1 MTDKSS
7 LPFNYPTTIVM
18 TGAWAPT
25 NNTSLQGLAFSDYTN
40 YLSTPCISMLE
51 QFQDF
56 RILEVRARIVF
67 PTDDTG
73 TVVRVGFSESE
84 LAYSTSALADMP
96 GTLVLIPSYKAT
108 QRLTTKWVAK
118 SFGDLTFWPVPVV
131 VSPVPV
137 YLYYAASS
145 VLTTAAFFQ
154 LTLIVQV
161 RGISSWN
168 SSPTLTQ
175 LFKSVEA
182 FDEFKRVHIGRK
194 SLSEVGK

>member
-7 LPFNYPTTIVM
+7 LPFNYPTTVVM
-18 TGAWAPT
+18 TGEWTPT
-25 NNTSLQGLAFSDYTN
+25 NSIGLQGLAFDDYTN
-40 YLSTPCISMLE
+40 YLNTPCVSLIE

-56 RILEVRARIVF
+56 RILEVRARVVF

-73 TVVRVGFSESE
+73 IVVRVGFSESE
-84 LAYSTSALADMP
+84 LAPSTSSLTSMP
-96 GTLVLIPSYKAT
+96 GRLVLIPSYKAT

-137 YLYYAASS
+137 YLYYTTSAA
-145 VLTTAAFFQ
+145 LTTAAFFH

-168 SSPTLTQ
+168 AGPTLSK

-182 FDEFKRVHIGRK
+182 FDEFKRMHIGRK
-194 SLSEVGK
+194 PLVEVGK